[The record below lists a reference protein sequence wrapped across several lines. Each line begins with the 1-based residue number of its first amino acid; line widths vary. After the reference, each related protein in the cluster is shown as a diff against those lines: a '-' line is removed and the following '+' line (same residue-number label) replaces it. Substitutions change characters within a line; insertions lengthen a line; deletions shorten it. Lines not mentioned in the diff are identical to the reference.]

1 MTLPTLGLASLVMAV
16 AASGASER
24 FAGRSVSSV
33 ELSLTRGQVP
43 EEARTLV
50 EVRPGDPYDP
60 VAIRR
65 SIKQLFALGSF
76 SDIKVDAHPVGDA
89 VSLTFELYPLL
100 TVGSVSVAAE
110 SSAEALSMS
119 DRILEEAAIDAGEPF
134 DAARVEAAA
143 SAVETWLKTKGYLW
157 AEVEAEARFTETEA
171 QVLLHCV
178 AGPQA
183 LIRSLDLEGLPS
195 NVEQHVR
202 QQLGLGPGDRYDA
215 ELLEAGVERVL
226 AEWRTKGFY
235 EAALDFRSFPEPPE
249 HVRIEMTAAIGP
261 RVVIRVVGASLNDR
275 AIDEL
280 VPIRKEASVSEDL
293 IEESRAN
300 LEGYFREHGYSSAQ
314 VNVERERAGNQRLT
328 LIFNVQTGARLE
340 VAAIRFEGSSTLDW
354 SEVRAVLKTRSRGTF
369 RAAPFVADTLDN
381 DLQEI
386 RRYLLHSGYHRA
398 HVWSEVL
405 ELDDEPGAVE
415 LVIHVDEGPLAYLE
429 SITVDGAHQISS
441 EEILANLDLRVGE
454 VLDASKLVLA
464 RERTLGLYRNR
475 GFRQAVV
482 EIATELD
489 ETGEQG
495 NLSLLIHEGTETRV
509 DRIIIAGLERTKE
522 EAVRPHIALSA
533 DAPLSSEDLVETRQ
547 GLIGTGLF
555 RDVRIEVLPA
565 DPVSR
570 ASDVLIQVQEGP
582 RTILGY
588 GFGYSERDQVRV
600 EGQVTRHNM
609 FGMNRSASLFG
620 RASFRSNRLIF
631 TFDQPETFGL
641 SLPSFVSAF
650 REEEDR
656 TSFDFIRLG
665 TGMQVLKRVSS
676 TQTLFFRYNFERTK
690 VFNLEVDPEEV
701 DREFRN
707 YRISKVSVSSIQDT
721 RDDPQSP
728 TRGQF
733 RLLDVQWAAEFLGTR
748 GPYVKALA
756 QQFWYFPVVSRMV
769 GVVALRGGVAES
781 FREQVG
787 DVPITQLIPITERF
801 FAGGANTLRGFG
813 LDEASPRAPNG
824 EPVGGNILMLA
835 NLELRFPILGKL
847 GGVVFSDNGKVYRA
861 FPPDL
866 LNWHYNAG
874 FGFRYDTPFGPLR
887 VDYGR
892 KLNPR
897 PDEPRGRFHVS
908 LGHPF

>member
-1 MTLPTLGLASLVMAV
+1 MTLPTIALVLAV
-16 AASGASER
+16 ASSGASER
-24 FAGRSVSSV
+24 FVGWSVSSV
-33 ELSLTRGQVP
+33 ELSLTRGQLP

-50 EVRPGDPYDP
+50 EVQPGDPYDP
-60 VAIRR
+60 AAIRR

-76 SDIKVDAHPVGDA
+76 SDIKVVAYPVGDT
-89 VSLTFELYPLL
+89 VSLTFELYPQL
-100 TVGSVSVAAE
+100 TVGSVSVAPE
-110 SSAEALSMS
+110 SSAEALAMS
-119 DRILEEAAIDAGEPF
+119 DRILKVVAISAGESF
-134 DAARVEAAA
+134 DAARVEAAE
-143 SAVETWLKTKGYLW
+143 SDVETLLKRRGYLW
-157 AEVEAEARFTETEA
+157 AEVEAEARFPENEVP
-171 QVLLHCV
+171 VLLHCV
-178 AGPQA
+178 SGPRA
-183 LIRSLDLEGLPS
+183 VIRSLDLQGLPP

-202 QQLGLGPGDRYDA
+202 QQLGLGPGDSYDA
-215 ELLEAGVERVL
+215 DSLQAGVDRVL
-226 AEWRTKGFY
+226 AEWRGKGFY
-235 EAALDFRSFPEPPE
+235 EAALDFHSFPEPPDQ
-249 HVRIEMTAAIGP
+249 VRIELTAAIGP
-261 RVVIRVVGASLNDR
+261 RVVIRVVGASLNER
-275 AIDEL
+275 TIDEL
-280 VPIRKEASVSEDL
+280 VPIREEASVSEDL

-300 LEGYFREHGYSSAQ
+300 LEGYFRERGYTSAQ
-314 VNVERERAGNQRLT
+314 VAVERERAGNQRLT

-340 VAAIRFEGSSTLDW
+340 VAVIRFAGSPALDW
-354 SEVRAVLKTRSRGTF
+354 SEVRTLLKTRTRGAF
-369 RAAPFVADTLDN
+369 RSAPFVAETLDN

-386 RRYLLHSGYHRA
+386 RRYLLHLGYHRA

-415 LVIHVDEGPLAYLE
+415 IAIHVDEGPRAYLE
-429 SITVDGAHQISS
+429 SITVDGAHQITSG
-441 EEILANLDLRVGE
+441 EILSNLDLRVGE
-454 VLDASKLVLA
+454 VLDASKLVAA

-495 NLSLLIHEGTETRV
+495 KLSLFINEGTQTRV

-522 EAVRPHIALSA
+522 EAVRTHIALSA
-533 DAPLSSEDLVETRQ
+533 DGPLSSEQLVETRQ

-570 ASDVLIQVQEGP
+570 ASDVLIQVEEGP
-582 RTILGY
+582 RTTVGY

-600 EGQVTRHNM
+600 EGQITRHNM
-609 FGMNRSASLFG
+609 LGTNRSASLFG
-620 RASFRSNRLIF
+620 RGSFRSNRLIF
-631 TFDQPETFGL
+631 TFDQPDTFGL
-641 SLPSFVSAF
+641 NLPSFVSAF

-665 TGMQVLKRVSS
+665 AGMQVLKRVSR

-690 VFNLEVDPEEV
+690 VFNLELEPEEV

-707 YRISKVSVSSIQDT
+707 LRLSKIGASSIQDT

-733 RLLDVQWAAEFLGTR
+733 RVLDVEWAAKFLGTQA
-748 GPYVKALA
+748 PYVKALA
-756 QQFWYFPVVSRMV
+756 QQFWYVPVGRRLV
-769 GVVALRGGVAES
+769 GVVALRGGVAQS
-781 FREQVG
+781 FRE
-787 DVPITQLIPITERF
+787 DRDALIPITERF

-813 LDEASPRAPNG
+813 LDEASPQSPSG
-824 EPVGGNILMLA
+824 QPVGGNVLMLV

-847 GGVVFSDNGKVYRA
+847 GGVVFSDNGKVYRRLQVIE
-861 FPPDL
+861 L
-866 LNWHYNAG
+866 LNWHYNVG

-892 KLNPR
+892 KLNPA
-897 PDEPRGRFHVS
+897 PDEPQSRFHVS